1 MNDEEIMDALM
12 RGDEAALIVFI
23 ERYRSKIIGFG
34 IRQFGMSK
42 DEAEDLAQEVI
53 IRIWL
58 NAKNMKSNKSLS
70 GLVNTIASNYAI
82 DRYRRSKVAN
92 IDREADVYL
101 SPVSDTSDLS
111 NPEIVAIRNDEK
123 RRAAITLY
131 RALSSINPSYA
142 DALVRAYID
151 GGGKSLGAVAVTM
164 GINSMALKSRVF
176 RARAAARK
184 VLEGIHGKDRADYS
198 TS

>member
-1 MNDEEIMDALM
+1 MNDKEIMDALM
-12 RGDEAALIVFI
+12 RGDEAALIAFI
-23 ERYRSKIIGFG
+23 DRYQSKIIGFG

-53 IRIWL
+53 IRIWF
-58 NAKNMKSNKSLS
+58 NARNMKNNKSLS

-101 SPVSDTSDLS
+101 SPVPDASDLS
-111 NPEIVAIRNDEK
+111 NPEAVAIRNDEK
-123 RRAAITLY
+123 RRAEIALY

-151 GGGKSLGAVAVTM
+151 GSGKTLGTVAMTM
-164 GINSMALKSRVF
+164 GINAMTLKSRVF

-184 VLEGIHGKDRADYS
+184 ALEGIHGKDRADYS